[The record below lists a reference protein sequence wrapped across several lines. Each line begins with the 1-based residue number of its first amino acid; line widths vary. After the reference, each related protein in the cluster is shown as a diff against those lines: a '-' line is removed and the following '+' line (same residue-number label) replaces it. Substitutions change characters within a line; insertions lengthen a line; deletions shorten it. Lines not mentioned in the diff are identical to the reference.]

1 MSPTCS
7 NVAMR
12 ALISIMLA
20 TSIANAAALPHQV
33 LDARDA
39 APIQNAQLAAQAIQA
54 AASAAAE
61 NPTNFF
67 KVVSEQLNNRT
78 AWEVIRDFFARLF
91 EPRDDDN
98 DNDNDNDNNL
108 APVTITVTPTPADAT
123 SPVTSVIEII
133 LPAGPSATPTEV
145 VVSAYPSTTP
155 APASE
160 SEIMF
165 SILPVGDM
173 TSAIN
178 ATFLTPIFVTESE
191 TPSATEI
198 VAPFPIANATSS
210 DYGSLPTAASITGMF
225 STNPLVTD
233 VPSPANSSAPAGT
246 GVALPVET
254 VIPVNVTVP
263 LFNITEP
270 LVNITVPLL
279 NITEPLVNITV
290 PLLNI
295 TEPLADNATSVTV
308 VVVTETVTPVP
319 ILSTGT
325 APAVSA
331 GTGLPIIILGSPL
344 WPNASYGEP
353 TAVVLPL
360 GTGTGLP
367 LGTGIPIPLET
378 GATAVLPLGTGIPIP
393 LGTGATAVLPIATA
407 VSYGTDLGYGTGVSY
422 GTGIPLV
429 TGTGDVAV
437 PTIAAS
443 PLYPNTTYNSEPS
456 SAVLSI
462 PILATGVP
470 DPVFIN
476 VTIPTANISSTADA
490 LEGTV
495 TEIPIIVTGVPGSV
509 IDISFT
515 IPAGPY
521 ANVSAEDFVATTE
534 APVSVGTGLPIA
546 ASVDVSAPFA
556 NATVSVVT
564 TETQTATAVLI
575 LPPAVV
581 ETPIV
586 DAGQLNVTVVLPTGG
601 YGRK

>member
-61 NPTNFF
+61 NPANFF
-67 KVVSEQLNNRT
+67 EVVSEQLNSRT
-78 AWEVIRDFFARLF
+78 AWEVFRDFFTRLF
-91 EPRDDDN
+91 GPRDD

-246 GVALPVET
+246 GIALPVET

-263 LFNITEP
+263 LVNVTVPLVNITEP
-270 LVNITVPLL
+270 LVNITV
-279 NITEPLVNITV
+279 PLVNITV

-325 APAVSA
+325 APVVSA

-367 LGTGIPIPLET
+367 LGTGISIPLET